1 MIVPLGISKL
11 NTRANNERSASG
23 GSGANP
29 KTGGE
34 RRGSL
39 TCSQVQLLLLRDQRR
54 SQVTSLILIISAI
67 FLQFEPPGATWMMS
81 STPWFERLERETRRE
96 SSKKTKHRVGKKFG
110 TIFSKRSSAEG
121 ARFKETSFVQF
132 FLNSDR
138 SFVTF
143 NWYGSFTKKWLYQ
156 RFNWKLYQKTM
167 KLSELQNKEDA
178 FIIRPLKHI
187 PYLFSNFQIYLIQSF
202 THVGFKVLLR
212 QTSFY

>member
-1 MIVPLGISKL
+1 
-11 NTRANNERSASG
+11 
-23 GSGANP
+23 
-29 KTGGE
+29 
-34 RRGSL
+34 
-39 TCSQVQLLLLRDQRR
+39 
-54 SQVTSLILIISAI
+54 
-67 FLQFEPPGATWMMS
+67 MS
-81 STPWFERLERETRRE
+81 STRWFERLERETRRE

-110 TIFSKRSSAEG
+110 TIFSKRSSAAG

-143 NWYGSFTKKWLYQ
+143 NWYESSTKKGFYQ
-156 RFNWKLYQKTM
+156 RYNWNLYQKTM
-167 KLSELQNKEDA
+167 KLSELQNTEDA

-212 QTSFY
+212 QTSFDLILWMWRLSLLVTNMYFPTYHSELASKEILPAPLENLCTPHILLWFPLLVARVKLSQPKMHSIS